1 MATGGPRRF
10 SRLSSTNV
18 AFQVHV
24 REDAR
29 YAILPIMQPT
39 DIKGW
44 TVYDTLTGTIV
55 THEPFVSFTDAKN
68 WLNAE
73 RTS

>member
-1 MATGGPRRF
+1 
-10 SRLSSTNV
+10 
-18 AFQVHV
+18 VHV